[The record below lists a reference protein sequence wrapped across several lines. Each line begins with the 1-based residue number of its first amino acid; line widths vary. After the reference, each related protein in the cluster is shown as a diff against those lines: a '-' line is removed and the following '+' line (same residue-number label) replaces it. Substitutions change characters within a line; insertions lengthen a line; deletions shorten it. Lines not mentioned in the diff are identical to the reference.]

1 MPDRHEQDVANHYRV
16 SDLTA
21 RILAA
26 AAAAGLDPER
36 LSPGDLGP
44 VDEFHIGG
52 RAATGHAV
60 AKMRLT
66 GSEHVL
72 DIGCGLGGTAR
83 YIACSTGCRVTGI
96 DLTLEYVETAR
107 ALSARTGLKHRTA
120 FEVGSALRM
129 PFADATFDAAIT
141 VHAAMNI
148 KDRDGLYREAAR
160 VLKPGAALCI
170 YDVMKGA
177 NEGLRYPVPWA
188 ETPDTSY
195 LATPQEMQALLASA
209 GFTVTD
215 VEDRTDYGIAFFRER
230 LPAGGAPPPLGI
242 HLLMGQAARTKLENM
257 LHGLEHGIVA
267 PVVVIAHRED
277 RP

>member
-1 MPDRHEQDVANHYRV
+1 MPDRHEQDVASHYRV

-36 LSPGDLGP
+36 LSPDDLAP

-52 RAATGHAV
+52 RAATRHAV

-83 YIACSTGCRVTGI
+83 YIADSTGCRVTGI
-96 DLTLEYVETAR
+96 DLTPEYVETAR
-107 ALSARTGLKHRTA
+107 ALSARTGLGERTA

-141 VHAAMNI
+141 VHVAMNI
-148 KDRDGLYREAAR
+148 KDRAGLYREAAR
-160 VLKPGAALCI
+160 VLKPGAVLCI

-177 NEGLRYPVPWA
+177 NEGLPYPVPWA

-195 LATPQEMQALLASA
+195 LTTPQEMRALLAGA
-209 GFTVTD
+209 GFAVTD

-230 LPAGGAPPPLGI
+230 LSGGAPPPLGI

-257 LHGLEHGIVA
+257 LHGLEHGAVA
-267 PVVVIAHRED
+267 PVVVIARRGD
-277 RP
+277 LA